1 MFSTLKL
8 HSIIV
13 QISFAIF
20 LLGAQLGKAE
30 LSYNDAR
37 KIALAHKN
45 TVTPDFNI
53 TTTMVQDFSAQ
64 MQAREP
70 NHRFAKLDYMIRNT
84 KPSKSD
90 LESLRSS
97 GVEVKLSWTGWIK
110 KISGCRDMVE
120 IKDNLSIAANDY
132 GMSEYY
138 PKGLFNFIIDLLV
151 AHENS
156 NSPPG
161 FTYSRNGSEMCVVGN
176 Y

>member
-1 MFSTLKL
+1 MLSILKL
-8 HSIIV
+8 DLRILRISLVII
-13 QISFAIF
+13 
-20 LLGAQLGKAE
+20 LLGTQVVKAE

-53 TTTMVQDFSAQ
+53 TTTMVQDFSAK

-97 GVEVKLSWTGWIK
+97 GVEVKLSWSGWIK
-110 KISGCRDMVE
+110 KISGCHDMVE
-120 IKDNLSIAANDY
+120 IKDNLSTAANDY

-161 FTYSRNGSEMCVVGN
+161 FTYSRNGTEMCVVSN

>member
-1 MFSTLKL
+1 MFGTLKTDL
-8 HSIIV
+8 IIV
-13 QISFAIF
+13 KISLVIIH
-20 LLGAQLGKAE
+20 LGAASAEAE
-30 LSYNDAR
+30 LSYNEAR
-37 KIALAHKN
+37 SIASAHKD
-45 TVTPDFNI
+45 TASPDFNI

-120 IKDNLSIAANDY
+120 IKDNLSTAAND
-132 GMSEYY
+132 MECL
-138 PKGLFNFIIDLLV
+138 KTIQRV
-151 AHENS
+151 
-156 NSPPG
+156 
-161 FTYSRNGSEMCVVGN
+161 YSTS
-176 Y
+176 